1 MALKITKSTDP
12 IKVSS
17 LTMCLYSP
25 PGVGKTS
32 TAFTAEKPLLL
43 DFDRGAHRAQNR
55 KDIVEVKAW
64 SDVTT
69 ITADDMADYSTIVV
83 DTAGRA
89 IDCLSADIIARNPK
103 MGRGGALS
111 QQGFGQLKSEF
122 AAWLKSLRALGKDV
136 VLIAHMDEQRNG
148 EEIMERLDIQ
158 GSSKN
163 EIYKLADAMG
173 RLRIIDGKRVLDFN
187 PSGTGF
193 GKNPAQL
200 PVMDIPNFA
209 ASPLFLAEVLASIKA
224 SLNGMSEAAVIAMQ
238 AQDDLR
244 AEVAEFDTPE
254 QFNKKVDKLADA
266 APTIKALL
274 VSLAK
279 DKGFTF
285 DKKTKSF
292 SAKAA
297 A

>member
-12 IKVSS
+12 IKVTS

-55 KDIVEVKAW
+55 KDIVEVRAW

-69 ITADDMADYSTIVV
+69 ITDDDMADYSTIVV

-148 EEIMERLDIQ
+148 EEVMERLDIQ

-173 RLRIIDGKRVLDFN
+173 RLRIVDGKRALDFN

-238 AQDDLR
+238 EQDDLR

-254 QFNKKVDKLADA
+254 QFNKKVDQLADA

>member
-1 MALKITKSTDP
+1 VLFRA
-12 IKVSS
+12 
-17 LTMCLYSP
+17 
-25 PGVGKTS
+25 S

-55 KDIVEVKAW
+55 KDIVEVRAW

-148 EEIMERLDIQ
+148 EEVMERLDIQ

-173 RLRIIDGKRVLDFN
+173 RLRIVDGKRVLDFN

-209 ASPLFLAEVLASIKA
+209 SSPLFLADVLASIKA
-224 SLNGMSEAAVIAMQ
+224 SLNSMSESAIAAMQ

-244 AEVAEFDTPE
+244 AEGARVRNAGAVHQEGGRTGRRC
-254 QFNKKVDKLADA
+254 ADQQGPA
-266 APTIKALL
+266 C
-274 VSLAK
+274 VVG
-279 DKGFTF
+279 KG
-285 DKKTKSF
+285 
-292 SAKAA
+292 
-297 A
+297 